1 MLTRS
6 PPLRVTAAGY
16 TRFHDQLLLSASTD
30 GAVKLWRAAS
40 ISSAPPAEY
49 ELDGALGTTATA
61 TPTASSRSTPLG
73 RVSDFWGASRARS
86 RTPLTP
92 LLLRPSLHYY
102 RYDEHEQSVFGLVWS
117 AADAWVFASLSLD
130 GKCMISHVPPAEKY
144 KILL

>member
-1 MLTRS
+1 M
-6 PPLRVTAAGY
+6 TAAGY
-16 TRFHDQLLLSASTD
+16 NRFHDQLLLSASTD

-49 ELDGALGTTATA
+49 ELDGALGDDGDGDADGLVKEYA
-61 TPTASSRSTPLG
+61 LG
-73 RVSDFWGASRARS
+73 RVSDAEGASRARS
-86 RTPLTP
+86 QPHTSHPAP
-92 LLLRPSLHYY
+92 PPSLSNPY

>member
-1 MLTRS
+1 M
-6 PPLRVTAAGY
+6 TAAGY
-16 TRFHDQLLLSASTD
+16 NRFHDQLLLSASTD

-49 ELDGALGTTATA
+49 ELDGALGDDGDGNADGLVKEYA
-61 TPTASSRSTPLG
+61 LG
-73 RVSDFWGASRARS
+73 RVSDFCGASRARS
-86 RTPLTP
+86 PHLSPRSSLPL
-92 LLLRPSLHYY
+92 SLHYC

>member
-1 MLTRS
+1 M
-6 PPLRVTAAGY
+6 TAAGY
-16 TRFHDQLLLSASTD
+16 NRFHDQLLLSASTD

-49 ELDGALGTTATA
+49 ELDGALGDDGDGDADGLVKEYA
-61 TPTASSRSTPLG
+61 LG
-73 RVSDFWGASRARS
+73 RVSDTEGASRARS
-86 RTPLTP
+86 QPHTSHPAPLV
-92 LLLRPSLHYY
+92 LSLHYS

>member
-1 MLTRS
+1 M
-6 PPLRVTAAGY
+6 TAAGY
-16 TRFHDQLLLSASTD
+16 NRFHDQLLLSASTD

-49 ELDGALGTTATA
+49 ELDGALGDDGDGDADGLVKEYALGT
-61 TPTASSRSTPLG
+61 RLGLLG
-73 RVSDFWGASRARS
+73 RLTRAQPAPQLSPRS
-86 RTPLTP
+86 SLP
-92 LLLRPSLHYY
+92 LLLSYPY

>member
-1 MLTRS
+1 M
-6 PPLRVTAAGY
+6 
-16 TRFHDQLLLSASTD
+16 
-30 GAVKLWRAAS
+30 
-40 ISSAPPAEY
+40 
-49 ELDGALGTTATA
+49 
-61 TPTASSRSTPLG
+61 G

-92 LLLRPSLHYY
+92 LLRPSLDYY

>member
-1 MLTRS
+1 M
-6 PPLRVTAAGY
+6 TAAGY
-16 TRFHDQLLLSASTD
+16 NRFHDQLLLSASTD

-49 ELDGALGTTATA
+49 ELDGALGDDGDGDADGLVKEYA
-61 TPTASSRSTPLG
+61 LG

-86 RTPLTP
+86 RRTPLTP
-92 LLLRPSLHYY
+92 LLLPLSLHYC

-117 AADAWVFASLSLD
+117 AADAWVSPSLSLD

>member
-1 MLTRS
+1 M
-6 PPLRVTAAGY
+6 TAAGY
-16 TRFHDQLLLSASTD
+16 NRFHDQLLLSASTD

-49 ELDGALGTTATA
+49 ELDGALGDDGDGDADGLVKEY
-61 TPTASSRSTPLG
+61 ASG

-86 RTPLTP
+86 QPHTSHPAP
-92 LLLRPSLHYY
+92 PSLHYY